1 VSDSYFKEVKNL
13 FYKTLDINFNSCY
26 SYKHKVNKKHKET
39 KVMTLAELVQN
50 AIAQAESEL
59 KDHKKLRTKLADILK
74 WMQSRKV
81 GFLVHKPSTVS
92 EDYLPAELIEYLESD
107 YCTGNEILIPYTWEV
122 DCDHWKST
130 RENRNFWHICKTSFT
145 KQKPMSKTTLSNG
158 LGSPN
163 TWERGKD

>member
-1 VSDSYFKEVKNL
+1 
-13 FYKTLDINFNSCY
+13 
-26 SYKHKVNKKHKET
+26 
-39 KVMTLAELVQN
+39 MTLAELVKN

-59 KDHKKLRTKLADILK
+59 VGRELKDHKKLRKTTLDILK
-74 WMQSRKV
+74 WMQAKKF

-107 YCTGNEILIPYTWEV
+107 YCIGNEILIPYTWEV
-122 DCDHWKST
+122 DCDHWKAT
-130 RENRNFWHICKTSFT
+130 GENRNFWHICKTAFA
-145 KQKPMSKTTLSNG
+145 KQKPMSKTTQSNG